1 MPQVVVIGAGVFGTW
16 TAHHLRAAGCDVML
30 IDAYGPANPR
40 ASSSDQSRILRC
52 GYGTDEIYSEFAR
65 RSIRQ
70 WRALQE
76 RTSMP
81 IWHPCGV
88 LLLADA
94 ADPYAIA
101 TRETLERGEYR
112 VEVLESERLRERYPH
127 LEASDTSLALLEPDC
142 GVLLARRAVRAL
154 TQELVRSG
162 VRLVR
167 AKAAV
172 REASGRLGSIELA
185 GSSALGGDS
194 FVFGAL
200 GGDAFVFACGPW
212 LPSVLAPSLSR
223 LIRPTRQTV
232 VYFGTPWGDDRF
244 GHAHSPAWIDR
255 PSGIYGVPEIED
267 NGLKVGIDEHGPPID
282 PDTEDRTPT
291 ADAIA
296 RARAWVERRF
306 PAMKGAPVIG
316 TRICQYENT
325 SNGDLLID
333 RHPDYDNVWVVGG
346 GSGHGFKHGP
356 VVGELAAR
364 LVLTGAQTHPRL
376 SFASK
381 GTNAARTVY

>member
-1 MPQVVVIGAGVFGTW
+1 MPQVVVVGAGVFGTW
-16 TAHHLRAAGCDVML
+16 TAHHLVSAGCGVTL
-30 IDAYGPANPR
+30 VDAYGPANPR

-52 GYGTDEIYSEFAR
+52 GYGADEIYSGFAR
-65 RSIRQ
+65 RSVEQ

-76 RTSMP
+76 RAGVP

-94 ADPYAIA
+94 GDPYAIA
-101 TRETLERGEYR
+101 TRHTLEQGGYAI
-112 VEVLESERLRERYPH
+112 EVLAPSGLRNRYRH
-127 LEASDTSLALLEPDC
+127 LEASDVSMALLEPDC
-142 GVLLARRAVRAL
+142 GVLMARRAVRAL
-154 TQELVRSG
+154 AAELERSS
-162 VRLVR
+162 VRLMRGKAVVA
-167 AKAAV
+167 AK
-172 REASGRLGSIELA
+172 SGRLRAIGLA
-185 GSSALGGDS
+185 GGGEIT
-194 FVFGAL
+194 
-200 GGDAFVFACGPW
+200 GDAFVFACGPW
-212 LPSVLAPSLSR
+212 LPSVLAPSLAR

-232 VYFGTPWGDDRF
+232 VYFGTPAGDDRF
-244 GHAHSPAWIDR
+244 GRAQTPAWIDR
-255 PSGIYGVPEIED
+255 PAGIFGIPELED
-267 NGLKVGIDEHGPPID
+267 AGLKVGIDEHGPPID
-282 PDTEDRTPT
+282 PDTDDRTP
-291 ADAIA
+291 APDMIA

-356 VVGELAAR
+356 VVGELAAN

-376 SFASK
+376 SFESK
-381 GTNAARTVY
+381 GTRASRTVY